1 MPYARKD
8 ASIRTLWA
16 IAKSPELSMSSD
28 DLHALIYRETGKD
41 SMKKL
46 TQGEVN
52 DLARVLQNLKD
63 GVGSSASSKRT
74 DAGGDPRTIAQRRKI
89 YQLCYDLGWND
100 DNRRIN
106 AFAKRMFGV
115 ERVEWLTQAQCYKL
129 IEALKKM
136 AARQAA
142 ASE

>member
-16 IAKSPELSMSSD
+16 IAKSPELGMSSD

-63 GVGSSASSKRT
+63 GVGNSASSKRT

-89 YQLCYDLGWND
+89 YQLCGELGWND

-115 ERVEWLTQAQCYKL
+115 DRVEWLSQAQCYKL

-136 AARQAA
+136 VARQEA

>member
-1 MPYARKD
+1 MPYIRKP
-8 ASIRTLWA
+8 ASLRTLWA
-16 IAKSPELSMSSD
+16 IAKSPELGMSDD
-28 DLHALIYRETGKD
+28 DLHALVYRETGKD

-46 TQGEVN
+46 TQGEVT
-52 DLARVLQNLKD
+52 DLARVLQNMKD
-63 GVGSSASSKRT
+63 SAPTFVADKRT
-74 DAGGDPRTIAQRRKI
+74 DTGGDPRTIEQRRKI
-89 YQLCYDLGWND
+89 YQLCGELGWND

-106 AFAKRMFGV
+106 GFVKRMFGV

>member
-115 ERVEWLTQAQCYKL
+115 ERVEWLTPAQCYKL

-136 AARQAA
+136 AARQAKTG
-142 ASE
+142 

>member
-46 TQGEVN
+46 AQGEVN

-115 ERVEWLTQAQCYKL
+115 ERVEWLTPAQCYKL

-136 AARQAA
+136 AARQAKTG
-142 ASE
+142 

>member
-16 IAKSPELSMSSD
+16 IAKSPELGMSSD

-115 ERVEWLTQAQCYKL
+115 ERVEWLTPAQCYKL

-136 AARQAA
+136 AARQAKTG
-142 ASE
+142 

>member
-16 IAKSPELSMSSD
+16 IAKSPELGMSSD

-41 SMKKL
+41 SMTKL
-46 TQGEVN
+46 TQGEIN

-115 ERVEWLTQAQCYKL
+115 ERVELLTQAQCYKL

>member
-46 TQGEVN
+46 AQGEVN

>member
-16 IAKSPELSMSSD
+16 IAKSPELGMSSD

-41 SMKKL
+41 SMTKL
-46 TQGEVN
+46 TQGEIN

>member
-46 TQGEVN
+46 AQGEVN

-89 YQLCYDLGWND
+89 YQLCGELGWND